1 MKLLENTKSEL
12 SHFFKKNNIKF
23 KSHWRFKQIFK
34 KVYKKTI
41 LGNARKTVYRTG
53 LTQVLALNYGSK
65 NEIIRAI
72 KKLNEQNLEVTEE
85 NLESCLDTSGMGD
98 VDILIRTSGEVR
110 LSNYLLW
117 QNAYAEMFFTQT
129 YWPDFNESELDDI
142 LSDFGKR
149 ERRFGGIQFYF
160 WTLYWFIFK
169 CFNNKTSKN
178 ESIFTKDRSK
188 CPSCNHLIL
197 VSQYSSFFLFIF
209 KGKCSYC
216 GAKISFQYFLV
227 ELLSAIITLT
237 LFIKLGLNQEF
248 IFMCLLSYVLIMLS
262 FIDLKYKVVPDYL
275 LLIVLYS
282 LFATNFSIIDSF
294 RNAFYFQELSF
305 Y

>member
-1 MKLLENTKSEL
+1 MSNNTIPSHIAIIMDGNGRCAKERGLNRTAGHEEGARTVRKITSYCAKIGVKYLTLYAFSTENWDRPKLEVEFLMKLLEKYLKSEL
-12 SHFFKKNNIKF
+12 EVYLKNNIKF
-23 KSHWRFKQIFK
+23 KAIGDLDRFSKGLQ
-34 KVYKKTI
+34 KTI
-41 LGNARKTVYRTG
+41 FETQEKTAHCTG

-149 ERRFGGIQFYF
+149 ERRFGGI
-160 WTLYWFIFK
+160 
-169 CFNNKTSKN
+169 
-178 ESIFTKDRSK
+178 
-188 CPSCNHLIL
+188 
-197 VSQYSSFFLFIF
+197 
-209 KGKCSYC
+209 
-216 GAKISFQYFLV
+216 
-227 ELLSAIITLT
+227 
-237 LFIKLGLNQEF
+237 
-248 IFMCLLSYVLIMLS
+248 
-262 FIDLKYKVVPDYL
+262 
-275 LLIVLYS
+275 
-282 LFATNFSIIDSF
+282 
-294 RNAFYFQELSF
+294 
-305 Y
+305 